1 MHLAPPPESFGD
13 EFDSHVSSVQ
23 MTAAVSPSAHDPLDD
38 DDDFL
43 DDVFGSGVPAAR
55 TSPDMSLDTRRL
67 RAQHHTVGYRE
78 GITAGKARSIQAGF
92 DHGFS
97 LGATIGIRAGQLRGL
112 LEGIG
117 AALAHAGH
125 SAHVHDLLSRAAVEL
140 SPASVFTSKFWAADG
155 TWTYPVTATR
165 DDGKIVYADVADQH
179 PLIAKWA
186 RIARDEADR
195 WHIDPAL
202 PILAATTSSARD
214 GDNSNDVSP
223 PETSSKPEITSRAAI
238 EW

>member
-13 EFDSHVSSVQ
+13 EFDSHVSSVR
-23 MTAAVSPSAHDPLDD
+23 MTAAVSPSAHDGWD

-43 DDVFGSGVPAAR
+43 DDVYGPGVPAAR
-55 TSPDMSLDTRRL
+55 ASPDMSLDTRRL

-97 LGATIGIRAGQLRGL
+97 LGAAIGIRAGQLLGL
-112 LEGIG
+112 MEGIG

-125 SAHVHDLLSRAAVEL
+125 SAHVDGLLSRAAVEL
-140 SPASVFTSKFWAADG
+140 SPASVFTSEYWAADG
-155 TWTYPVTATR
+155 TWTYPVTASR
-165 DDGKIVYADVADQH
+165 DDGEIFYTDVADQH
-179 PLIAKWA
+179 PLLAKWA
-186 RIARDEADR
+186 RIAHDEADR
-195 WHIDPAL
+195 WHIDQAL
-202 PILAATTSSARD
+202 PILTDTASTTRGGD
-214 GDNSNDVSP
+214 GSDDASP
-223 PETSSKPEITSRAAI
+223 PETSSKPERTSRDAI